1 MDIERFK
8 TVNGVIENKINIE
21 RSVFIATLS
30 YVENERKAKEFI
42 SEISKKYKDATHN
55 CPAYRVIENGN
66 VLEFSSDDGE
76 PSGTAGLPMLN
87 TLKKN
92 GLLNVAVVVTRYF
105 GGVKLGVRG
114 LIDTYSQAVQE
125 VIDKAVV
132 MKSIVVKKRVYK
144 QKLKINFPLYGKKMQ
159 QISYMGVTILD
170 ISYTEAYAYLEVIY
184 DKPLDMVEVES
195 IEEVYI

>member
-1 MDIERFK
+1 MVIESFK
-8 TVNGVIENKINIE
+8 TVKGVIEAKINIE

-66 VLEFSSDDGE
+66 ILELSSDAGE

-92 GLLNVAVVVTRYF
+92 ELLNVAVVVTRYF

-114 LIDTYSQAVQE
+114 LIDAYSQAVQE
-125 VIDKAVV
+125 VIDKAVE
-132 MKSIVVKKRVYK
+132 MKSIVVKKRAYK
-144 QKLKINFPLYGKKMQ
+144 QKLKIDFSSYGKKMQ
-159 QISYMGVTILD
+159 QLSYIGVTILD

-195 IEEVYI
+195 MEEVYI